1 MRSMKRLR
9 RYFPL
14 VALIVLLTP
23 VMYVPVVAEGQ
34 PQPDP
39 AGIATG
45 DRTTA
50 VDAAGNSFVV
60 PEPDKSDPD
69 YAAKKKAYDDFQAQ
83 LTREPLAAKVADVAG
98 HDYAL
103 KIYPFQGE
111 QGRDASGRGDQDF
124 PAFHRASR
132 LFQCCDGRRGRPR
145 GFEDQSVVGCGEEQ
159 PVGPPAVHD
168 GLVRDTEQVGD
179 GQPAAVGRLRG
190 RLDQHSVAQG
200 KCGGDHPHA
209 RAAYKHR
216 VV

>member
-1 MRSMKRLR
+1 MRCVRCSVLFHTPRKVEMRSMKRLR

-98 HDYAL
+98 H
-103 KIYPFQGE
+103 
-111 QGRDASGRGDQDF
+111 
-124 PAFHRASR
+124 
-132 LFQCCDGRRGRPR
+132 
-145 GFEDQSVVGCGEEQ
+145 
-159 PVGPPAVHD
+159 
-168 GLVRDTEQVGD
+168 VRIATN
-179 GQPAAVGRLRG
+179 AAWT
-190 RLDQHSVAQG
+190 
-200 KCGGDHPHA
+200 
-209 RAAYKHR
+209 
-216 VV
+216 